1 METEG
6 RGGKEK
12 ESHYLAKRRQKRLL
26 RSLNCQLRQFIGS
39 NSMLLRADPQLHCLQ
54 GVCLLMSTHYQLT
67 IFTKN
72 LFPNPQC
79 SFRGVS

>member
-12 ESHYLAKRRQKRLL
+12 KSHYLAKRRQKRLL

-67 IFTKN
+67 IFTKI
-72 LFPNPQC
+72 LFPNRQC